1 MTAIPAGR
9 RVAGWIAALFG
20 LLVLLQRFAVPGL
33 TVVSLLVPAVVAWTV
48 AARLAGVL
56 EVDRTR
62 LCWWL
67 AFAGVSAI
75 GMLVQQQVVDG
86 ALISIS
92 AWALMVVVWMPFVMR
107 AVDRGAATY
116 LCTLRYVSRIAGAL
130 AALAVLMVVLQ
141 LLGLPYRDVFATVVP
156 ENLQLE
162 GFVIS
167 YPITWGSSI
176 YKANAWIGLEPS
188 FVSAQIGVGLLAA
201 VLTRARMWLV
211 VLLILGLIATVAGSG
226 ILIVL
231 VGLVVVLLHRS
242 RGVLLRYAPVGAIAV
257 GISLLTPFGAN
268 LLDRSTEFRS
278 DNSSASL
285 RALQPYEVLWPRW
298 IADPVGALLGHGPG
312 SSQRIVDSTN
322 VLGLLVP
329 TPAKIFFEYGMLTGL
344 LLAVF
349 MLICYWGGPSRT
361 FGVSLLVSLW
371 VLQPGSTT
379 LTITLPLL
387 VLVTLFSPRWGPPIE
402 TLDLRRMNGTV
413 RESGPESRSEPAMPA
428 AWRDP
433 ARSL

>member
-1 MTAIPAGR
+1 MTATAAQR

-20 LLVLLQRFAVPGL
+20 LLVLLQRFSVPGL
-33 TVVSLLVPAVVAWTV
+33 TVVSLLVPAVVAWMIL
-48 AARLAGVL
+48 ARLVGVI

-67 AFAGVSAI
+67 AFAGISAL
-75 GMLVQQQVVDG
+75 GMLVQQQLVDE
-86 ALISIS
+86 ALISYT
-92 AWALMVVVWMPFVMR
+92 AWALMVVVWLPFTMR
-107 AVDRGAATY
+107 SVDRSTSTY
-116 LCTLRYVSRIAGAL
+116 LCLLRYVSWIAAGL
-130 AALAVLMVVLQ
+130 AALAVTMVALQ
-141 LLGLPYRDVFATVVP
+141 LLGVPYRDMFASVVP
-156 ENLQLE
+156 VNLQLE

-201 VLTRARMWLV
+201 IFTRARMWLV

-226 ILIVL
+226 IMIVL
-231 VGLVVVLLHRS
+231 VGVAVLLAHRS
-242 RGVLLRYAPVGAIAV
+242 RNILLRYAPVAAVAV

-268 LLDRSTEFRS
+268 LLDRSTEFQA
-278 DNSSASL
+278 DNSSTSL

-298 IADPVGALLGHGPG
+298 TADPIGALLGYGPG

-329 TPAKIFFEYGMLTGL
+329 TPAKIFFEYGMITGF

-371 VLQPGSTT
+371 VLQPGATT

-402 TLDLRRMNGTV
+402 TLDLGRLT
-413 RESGPESRSEPAMPA
+413 PSRPDNAMPA
-428 AWRDP
+428 AARREP
-433 ARSL
+433 AGSLR